1 MLKGRSFMYED
12 FVMGGI
18 TTSVDEKLKMHD
30 LD

>member
-1 MLKGRSFMYED
+1 MYED